1 MGVALR
7 HFLRDMTLLVQDE
20 VDPLQQQRG
29 ASELLTRLV
38 RQPGWLAAEFSAA
51 GPAFRQ
57 VLLYNDPLD
66 RFSLVAFIWGSE
78 GRETPVHDHGI
89 WGVVGVLE
97 GGEVSTEM
105 IPDPAGGPMRP
116 GRQDHLQAGEVM
128 PLGAPPAYDIHKT
141 ANARPG
147 LNTVTIH
154 LYGGN
159 IGSVERRVYDEATSA
174 ATVIRSGY
182 DNPVLPNPWSLPL
195 AILA

>member
-1 MGVALR
+1 MALR

-20 VDPLQQQRG
+20 ADPARQQG
-29 ASELLTRLV
+29 AAMELLRRLV
-38 RQPGWLAAEFSAA
+38 GQGGWLAPDFSAA

-78 GRETPVHDHGI
+78 ARQTPVHDHGI

-97 GGEVSTEM
+97 GEEISTEM
-105 IPDPAGGPMRP
+105 IPDPGGGPMRP
-116 GRQDHLQAGEVM
+116 GRQDRLQAGEVM
-128 PLGAPPAYDIHKT
+128 LLGAPAYDIHKT
-141 ANARPG
+141 ANGQPG
-147 LNTVTIH
+147 APAITIH

-159 IGSVERRVYDEATSA
+159 IGSAERRVYDEATSA

-182 DNPVLPNPWSLPL
+182 DNPVLPNPWSLPV
-195 AILA
+195 AIFA